1 MNWEAIGVIAEVV
14 GAAAFVI
21 TLIYL
26 AIQTRLTIKAIAETS
41 EHTFQQGTHTAV
53 GMYSDWRRA
62 VLATPELAKI
72 MVRARQEGELP
83 DDEQILFSIC
93 FQDLFFAA
101 AASYRSVIHGTAG
114 YAESISVDHMVGVLK
129 ENPLALQEWRKVTP
143 GVSGISPEFV
153 VAVDRELNNDG
164 DS

>member
-14 GAAAFVI
+14 GAVAVVV

-26 AIQTRLTIKAIAETS
+26 AIQTRLTRKAIEETS
-41 EHTFQQGTHTAV
+41 EHAFQQSTHTAV

-93 FQDLFFAA
+93 FQDLFLAA
-101 AASYRSVIHGTAG
+101 ATSYRSVVHGTAG
-114 YAESISVDHMVGVLK
+114 YEGEIGIDHLVGVLK
-129 ENPLALQEWRKVTP
+129 ENPWAIQEWRKATP
-143 GVSGISPEFV
+143 VVSGISDEFV
-153 VAVDRELNNDG
+153 VAVDRKLNNDG